1 MSLKFYFWFYSIF
14 KCNATT
20 VVRRPWTIVC
30 FTCPIKKV
38 ELWYKKMLCNFN
50 IFYIGLHIRVDKVID
65 KFIDLVIIVV
75 NICDSQWCA
84 LQLQRQTL

>member
-30 FTCPIKKV
+30 FTCPIKEV

-50 IFYIGLHIRVDKVID
+50 IFYSRLHIRVDKVIS
-65 KFIDLVIIVV
+65 KCIDVIIIII
-75 NICDSQWCA
+75 NIRDFQWRA
-84 LQLQRQTL
+84 LQLGR